1 MRRSVL
7 WHAEQ
12 FSFGDKSCKQW
23 YDKDKAKLRPFEFYP
38 NCMRCLEAYGC
49 HAFVTSPQPGE
60 GRVPQI
66 LRILP

>member
-38 NCMRCLEAYGC
+38 NCMRCLEAYG
-49 HAFVTSPQPGE
+49 
-60 GRVPQI
+60 
-66 LRILP
+66 